1 MKQSLVRV
9 KMILS
14 RNMDLYPFPTGL
26 TYEASETV
34 EGIMLSAIEAVEGPL
49 EEKKLVG
56 MAEEAKE
63 NLFCQGLISYRM
75 MRHRIHSSVLLT
87 EGDYFYRLNNEDHL
101 EFVATAYD
109 GRVGPLWTLI
119 SEKEQSLSPKLNF
132 AYDTKL
138 GYLTSR
144 LTEIGTGLKIYAV
157 LHLPGIVKSTY
168 IDKLTAA
175 VHQVGF
181 SIKEYNMG
189 GIAHNGNFF
198 KLSNSV
204 TIGKTEKE
212 LVDGIKELIDRI
224 DKKERA
230 ALETLR
236 AADDKILEDEL
247 YRAYGLLQYA
257 RLLTYEEAIHLLSK
271 VRLGITLEYFN
282 GISVEELDRLLF
294 LLCPKKENLG
304 QGHLGRKD
312 DIARAEYIRAHLYGH
327 Q

>member
-1 MKQSLVRV
+1 MKKSLVKV

-34 EGIMLSAIEAVEGPL
+34 EEVMLSAIEAIEGPL
-49 EEKKLVG
+49 EGKKLVG

-63 NLFCQGLISYRM
+63 SLFCEGLISYRM

-101 EFVATAYD
+101 ELVATAYD
-109 GRVGPLWTLI
+109 GRVGHLWTLI

-157 LHLPGIVKSTY
+157 LHLPGIVRTAY

-181 SIKEYNMG
+181 SIQAYSLSG
-189 GIAHNGNFF
+189 VAHNGKFF
-198 KLSNSV
+198 ELSNSV
-204 TIGKTEKE
+204 TIGKTENE
-212 LVDGIKELIDRI
+212 LVDGMKELIDRI
-224 DKKERA
+224 DKKESD
-230 ALETLR
+230 ALETLL
-236 AADDKILEDEL
+236 AADDQILEDEL

-271 VRLGITLEYFN
+271 VRLGITLEYFK
-282 GISVEELDRLLF
+282 GISLEELDRLLF
-294 LLCPKKENLG
+294 LLCPKRQNLG
-304 QGHLGRKD
+304 QHHLGRKD
-312 DIARAEYIRAHLYGH
+312 DIARAEYIRAYLYGH